1 MVDLAQIGGD
11 RLLWHVGLYG
21 VGLGEIGV
29 QGLLGQQTVVLQ
41 ATSGSAVAGLLL
53 PVFAGGCDDQQM
65 ACQVATV
72 NRRDIGGFQG

>member
-1 MVDLAQIGGD
+1 M
-11 RLLWHVGLYG
+11 
-21 VGLGEIGV
+21 

-41 ATSGSAVAGLLL
+41 ATSGGAVAGLLL

-72 NRRDIGGFQG
+72 NRRDIGGLQG